1 MDEISCKLTV
11 FFEDPFWVG
20 VFEQSLDGQM
30 QVAKVTFGTE
40 PSDQMVLQWILRQF
54 HLLVFSPAVAIKAR
68 PKAMRFKRRMRLARQ
83 ESQAK
88 GVGTKAMQAISKQH
102 EARKNQQTALAR
114 QEHLRKA
121 AKKYALKQQKRK
133 EKHRGH

>member
-1 MDEISCKLTV
+1 
-11 FFEDPFWVG
+11 
-20 VFEQSLDGQM
+20 M

-40 PSDQMVLQWILRQF
+40 PSDQMVLHWILRQF

-114 QEHLRKA
+114 QERQRKA

>member
-40 PSDQMVLQWILRQF
+40 PSDQMVLHWILRQF

-68 PKAMRFKRRMRLARQ
+68 PKAVRFKRRMRL
-83 ESQAK
+83 
-88 GVGTKAMQAISKQH
+88 AISKQH

>member
-11 FFEDPFWVG
+11 FFADPFWVG

-68 PKAMRFKRRMRLARQ
+68 PKAVRFKRRMRLARQ

-88 GVGTKAMQAISKQH
+88 GVGTKAMQAISKQ
-102 EARKNQQTALAR
+102 
-114 QEHLRKA
+114 
-121 AKKYALKQQKRK
+121 QKRK

>member
-68 PKAMRFKRRMRLARQ
+68 PKAM
-83 ESQAK
+83 
-88 GVGTKAMQAISKQH
+88 QAISKQH

-114 QEHLRKA
+114 QERQRKA